1 MDMPAKNKRIFNI
14 NFIRERHEVTVS
26 PQYNR
31 IYIRKK
37 FAENFRHALDIK
49 IHPENAKELMIE
61 EKPDQK
67 NRRGFS
73 SKKLIR
79 ELAGAVGTNEK
90 MHFYFEKE
98 ENGKGWRGI
107 LLPEL
112 KTSYLWENLKMYNQY
127 THEDDQKLIQCLKYS
142 YRKYIEA
149 DEILRCYKIAK
160 CMAESLH
167 TEKSA
172 DAAERYI
179 WIYAVALSDQLR
191 RAARR
196 KIAAVSFDRPYNKNS
211 KETFLNSLGREECS
225 YRNLEMEEFLN
236 TLTEREKYVLKNLV
250 RRADAGEQTNGEC
263 SFVRKM
269 WKEVCSLREK
279 ANAYYEAGVIQSLF
293 VKEN

>member
-1 MDMPAKNKRIFNI
+1 MKDQRTFNT
-14 NFIRERHEVTVS
+14 NFLRERHEVTVS
-26 PQYNR
+26 PQSNR

-79 ELAGAVGTNEK
+79 ELAGAVGASEK

-98 ENGKGWRGI
+98 ENGERWRGI

-112 KTSYLWENLKMYNQY
+112 KASYLWENLKMYDQYAQY
-127 THEDDQKLIQCLKYS
+127 THEDDQKLIQCLKYR

-149 DEILRCYKIAK
+149 DEILQCYKIAK

-172 DAAERYI
+172 DAAERYT

-211 KETFLNSLGREECS
+211 KETFLNSLGREEVS
-225 YRNLEMEEFLN
+225 YKNLEMEDFLN
-236 TLTEREKYVLKNLV
+236 TLTEREKYVLKHLV
-250 RRADAGEQTNGEC
+250 RRADAGEQTNCEC

-269 WKEVCSLREK
+269 WREVCSLREK

-293 VKEN
+293 VK